1 MRPKYGTTGN
11 NIIIT
16 IILIDY
22 IISNQIRLDQNW
34 NRRNSMDGR
43 NSMGCDQNNEVIIA
57 IYIVV
62 TNNISGLTD
71 FFDS

>member
-1 MRPKYGTTGN
+1 
-11 NIIIT
+11 
-16 IILIDY
+16 
-22 IISNQIRLDQNW
+22 
-34 NRRNSMDGR
+34 MDGR